1 MLYSALNDFLDS
13 VGGAGNFLRLVRS
26 NEELNKMLPEDGS
39 VGLLRDKEG
48 AITPAIDV
56 GDTILAL
63 EGATGM
69 YESDMNAYPR
79 TRYVDLLI
87 DNRMKIVCSDDNIY
101 VKHDNRSTLRVKQGD
116 EEVSVM
122 FTEIPNDAKLRME
135 YSGRFRLNIGSVD
148 WAIA

>member
-26 NEELNKMLPEDGS
+26 NEELNRMLPEDGS

-48 AITPAIDV
+48 AIMPAIDV
-56 GDTILAL
+56 GDTILAP

-101 VKHDNRSTLRVKQGD
+101 VKHDNRSVVKVKHGD

-122 FTEIPNDAKLRME
+122 FTEIPDDAKLRME
-135 YSGRFRLNIGSVD
+135 YSGRFKLDIGSVA
-148 WAIA
+148 WAI